1 MMRSTR
7 RLLAVLLV
15 GCAALAGAGC
25 AGSSQALPKVSGKPG
40 TDPVISIPNGD
51 PANRLVV
58 RTLSEG
64 HGRTVRSS
72 DFVVFHV
79 EGKVWAGN
87 RSVVD
92 SYTSRQP
99 QGLPL
104 STSMPAWKR
113 LAGQRVGSRV
123 MMVVPPRY
131 GYGAQGNPQANIMG
145 SDTLVF
151 VFDVLRAVPSN
162 AAANGRTVPYHP
174 SAADPKVSWSS
185 KGASITVPRAKPPDR
200 LGVTVLKQGNGQ
212 RVLNGQTVVVQYTGV
227 VWRTGKVFDST
238 WQRKFPQAFVLG
250 AGQVLAGWEQGIGGR
265 QVGTRLLLVV
275 PPLMAYGQ
283 QGRAPD
289 VDSGDTVVFVLD
301 VVAAA

>member
-1 MMRSTR
+1 MMRFKR
-7 RLLAVLLV
+7 HLAALLAGFAV
-15 GCAALAGAGC
+15 LAGAGC
-25 AGSSQALPKVSGKPG
+25 TGSSQALPTVSGKPG
-40 TDPVISIPNGD
+40 TDPVISIPNGN

-58 RTLSEG
+58 QTLADG

-104 STSMPAWKR
+104 STAMPAWKR
-113 LAGQRVGSRV
+113 LAGQKVGSRV

-151 VFDVLRAVPSN
+151 VFDILRAVAPS
-162 AAANGRTVPYHP
+162 ATANGKTEAYHP
-174 SAADPKVSWSS
+174 TSSQPSVSWGK
-185 KGASITVPRAKPPDR
+185 KGPSIKVPKTKPPAN
-200 LGVTVLKQGNGQ
+200 LTVTVLKQGNGA
-212 RVLNGQTVVVQYTGV
+212 RVLNGQTVVVQEAGV
-227 VWRTGKVFDST
+227 VWRTGKMFESS
-238 WQRKFPQAFVLG
+238 WQRGFPQSFVLG
-250 AGQVLAGWEQGIGGR
+250 TGQVLAGWEQGVGGR
-265 QVGTRLLLVV
+265 QVGTRLLLVI
-275 PPLMAYGQ
+275 PPTMAYGQ
-283 QGRAPD
+283 QGQAPD

-301 VVAAA
+301 IVAAA

>member
-1 MMRSTR
+1 MMAFTR
-7 RLLAVLLV
+7 TLAVLLAGFAV
-15 GCAALAGAGC
+15 LAGAGC
-25 AGSSQALPKVSGKPG
+25 AGSSHALPTVSGKAG
-40 TDPVISIPNGD
+40 NDPVISIPNGD
-51 PANRLVV
+51 PDGRLVV
-58 RTLSEG
+58 KTLSEG
-64 HGRTVRSS
+64 HGGTVHSK

-104 STSMPAWKR
+104 STAMPAWKR

-123 MMVVPPRY
+123 LMVVPPRY
-131 GYGAQGNPQANIMG
+131 GYGAQGNSQANIMG

-151 VFDVLRAVPSN
+151 VFDVLRAVPTD
-162 AAANGRTVPYHP
+162 AAASGRTVAYHP
-174 SAADPKVSWSS
+174 ASNDPKVAWGK
-185 KGASITVPRAKPPDR
+185 KGPTITVPKTAAPAS

-212 RVLNGQTVVVQYTGV
+212 RVLNGQTVVAQYTGV
-227 VWRTGKVFDST
+227 VWRTGKVFDSS
-238 WQRKFPQAFVLG
+238 WQRGFPQAFVLG

-265 QVGTRLLLVV
+265 PVGTRLLLVI

-301 VVAAA
+301 IVAAA